1 MKSNAATEKSDAD
14 SAAPSIRKGL
24 VLAVMSLSTFLI
36 FLDGTVVN
44 TALPAIA
51 RDFSASNAALQWIV
65 NGYSL
70 ILAGLLLAGGMIG
83 DRFGRRGALMAGM
96 LIFGAGAV
104 GAALA
109 DSSTTLIVMRGVQ
122 GLGAAFALPATLSII
137 TAVFPRGERA
147 RAIAVWTA
155 VGSLGIVVGPALGGY
170 LVDTIGWSAVF
181 WLNIPVVALALVGL
195 TVVPESRDSRG
206 LPIDLGGAALATTG
220 MLATVYAIMQGGERG
235 WASPEIL
242 IAALA
247 GVILLAL
254 FVLSQL
260 RSDHPMLP
268 LEYFK
273 RKDITGSFIVLAL
286 LMGGMIGVFFF
297 VTQFL
302 QLVQDRSALVA
313 GLALTPI
320 AATMMIGTGIATKAA
335 GRVGPR
341 GLMMAATLVILV
353 GMGVFSQIEVGS
365 PYWVPVLGL
374 MIFGLGAGIAMP
386 TATDT
391 IMAAVPVDD
400 AGMGS
405 ALNDLS
411 RELGFVVGIA
421 TLGSLVTNLYR
432 SDIKPAIEALVPT
445 DVAAKIGESLGSVG
459 AQTAELPPAIAA
471 SVSEAANRSFV
482 DALNVGY
489 LAAAGFIVLALLVSA
504 RLMPKD
510 LRALQ
515 AEAPEP
521 QVSSPDRPRDGLTP
535 APAPVLELAE

>member
-1 MKSNAATEKSDAD
+1 
-14 SAAPSIRKGL
+14 
-24 VLAVMSLSTFLI
+24 
-36 FLDGTVVN
+36 
-44 TALPAIA
+44 
-51 RDFSASNAALQWIV
+51 
-65 NGYSL
+65 
-70 ILAGLLLAGGMIG
+70 
-83 DRFGRRGALMAGM
+83 
-96 LIFGAGAV
+96 
-104 GAALA
+104 
-109 DSSTTLIVMRGVQ
+109 
-122 GLGAAFALPATLSII
+122 
-137 TAVFPRGERA
+137 
-147 RAIAVWTA
+147 
-155 VGSLGIVVGPALGGY
+155 
-170 LVDTIGWSAVF
+170 
-181 WLNIPVVALALVGL
+181 
-195 TVVPESRDSRG
+195 
-206 LPIDLGGAALATTG
+206 
-220 MLATVYAIMQGGERG
+220 
-235 WASPEIL
+235 
-242 IAALA
+242 
-247 GVILLAL
+247 
-254 FVLSQL
+254 
-260 RSDHPMLP
+260 
-268 LEYFK
+268 
-273 RKDITGSFIVLAL
+273 
-286 LMGGMIGVFFF
+286 
-297 VTQFL
+297 
-302 QLVQDRSALVA
+302 
-313 GLALTPI
+313 
-320 AATMMIGTGIATKAA
+320 
-335 GRVGPR
+335 
-341 GLMMAATLVILV
+341 
-353 GMGVFSQIEVGS
+353 
-365 PYWVPVLGL
+365 
-374 MIFGLGAGIAMP
+374 MP